1 MEMEGVV
8 RLTVVLC
15 CVAWKWDGRSGETI
29 YGYTMDSCAD
39 GNFWCQTDT
48 YHLDISQPYLGSLGL
63 LGSNWNGRKIS
74 WRYMDGTAPGY
85 VSLEVIFLAHVTV
98 RTHQPAR
105 LLLLQVACTDCMLIT
120 FWL

>member
-85 VSLEVIFLAHVTV
+85 VSWRSSFLLT
-98 RTHQPAR
+98 
-105 LLLLQVACTDCMLIT
+105 LLSEHTSLLDCCC
-120 FWL
+120 FK